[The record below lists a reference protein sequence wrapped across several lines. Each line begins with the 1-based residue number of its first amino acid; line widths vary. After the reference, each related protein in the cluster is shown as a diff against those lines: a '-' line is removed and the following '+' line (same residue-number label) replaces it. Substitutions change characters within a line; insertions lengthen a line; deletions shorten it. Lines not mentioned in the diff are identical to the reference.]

1 MLSIV
6 SNCGSS
12 DKKVSILLIY
22 LGFIIITVDNR
33 IQVRIVKIQIID
45 FLIFL
50 LGMNGLMFLPPF

>member
-12 DKKVSILLIY
+12 DKKFSILLMY

>member
-6 SNCGSS
+6 SSFGSS

-22 LGFIIITVDNR
+22 LGFIIITVDSR
-33 IQVRIVKIQIID
+33 MQVRIVKIQIIV

-50 LGMNGLMFLPPF
+50 LGLNGLMFLPPF